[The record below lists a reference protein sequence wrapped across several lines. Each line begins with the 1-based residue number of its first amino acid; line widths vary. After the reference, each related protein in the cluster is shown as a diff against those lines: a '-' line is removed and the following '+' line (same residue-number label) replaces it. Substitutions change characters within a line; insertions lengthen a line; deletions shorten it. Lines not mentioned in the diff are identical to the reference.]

1 MGEVQ
6 TMRRAMRAPQTAR
19 LTIETMLME
28 TRKPNIEL
36 HGPAA
41 THDMPCPVFF
51 LEQPAVYD
59 ITDSVFRPSWAAQAK
74 GWHLVHANTWWR
86 RLLLRIAFS

>member
-1 MGEVQ
+1 M
-6 TMRRAMRAPQTAR
+6 AAPEGR
-19 LTIETMLME
+19 NRKPSELME

-51 LEQPAVYD
+51 LEQHAVYD